1 MNSKGRRMKS
11 KHLVIKVAVISLFS
25 TFIAIS
31 SANADSNL
39 TVSQQT
45 KIKALFNAFASAD
58 PNKIY
63 TAKLKYTVAD
73 SYAFRFSDFVQNHFS
88 TVQYFKGINAYG
100 MPNNKVITLE
110 TKGKVKI
117 TSKTATLDSSYSSI
131 DLTASN
137 FTFDKKG
144 KIKSWSIKSK
154 IDGKYKKL
162 SALLYSVE
170 STASSGGL
178 KGEDGY
184 VYIQPDAGTTLQIK
198 VSNSAPNLKSWSFA
212 GGQYGAPNNKWF
224 PVDTSPSGCLFPG
237 QSAFLIAELMETPQI
252 VAGTGA
258 VLEAPVFNGC
268 GDGSSKI
275 GGVIR
280 FLTN

>member
-1 MNSKGRRMKS
+1 MNSKGRRMKL
-11 KHLVIKVAVISLFS
+11 KQLIVKVAVISLFS
-25 TFIAIS
+25 TFMAIS
-31 SANADSNL
+31 SANADSSL
-39 TVSQQT
+39 TLSQQS
-45 KIKALFNAFASAD
+45 KIKALFNSFASAD

-63 TAKLKYTVAD
+63 AAKLKYTVAD
-73 SYAFRFSDFVQNHFS
+73 SYAFKFSDFVQNHFS
-88 TVQYFKGINAYG
+88 TVQYFKGINAFG

-117 TSKTATLDSSYSSI
+117 TTKTVTLDSSYSSF

-162 SALLYSVE
+162 NVVLYSVE
-170 STASSGGL
+170 TTASFGGL
-178 KGEDGY
+178 KGENGY

-198 VSNSAPNLKSWSFA
+198 VTNAATNLKSWSYA

-224 PVDTSPSGCLFPG
+224 TADTSPSGCLFPG
-237 QSAFLIAELMETPQI
+237 QTAFLVAELKETPQI
-252 VAGTGA
+252 VSGTGA

-275 GGVIR
+275 GGVFR